1 MAHEQSAGGYPRDMV
16 KAVSNVWLPV
26 NDMDRAISFY
36 GDVLGL
42 SVKENQGEWAE
53 LEVDGLTVGLNARD
67 SETPGGEGG
76 AVLAFRAEQ
85 PLEQAVEELQ
95 SKGVEVVD
103 GIAER
108 SWGRIAAFKDP
119 DGNTLELFEPPSS

>member
-1 MAHEQSAGGYPRDMV
+1 MV
-16 KAVSNVWLPV
+16 KGVSNVWLPV

-42 SVKENQGEWAE
+42 SVKENYGEWAE
-53 LEVDGLTVGLNARD
+53 LEIDGLTVGLNARD

-85 PLEQAVEELQ
+85 SLEDAVEALQ
-95 SKGVEVVD
+95 GQGVEVVD

-108 SWGRIAAFKDP
+108 SWGRVAAFKDP
-119 DGNTLELFEPPSS
+119 DGNSLELYEPPRS

>member
-1 MAHEQSAGGYPRDMV
+1 MV
-16 KAVSNVWLPV
+16 KGVSNVWLPV

-42 SVKENQGEWAE
+42 SVKENYGEWAE
-53 LEVDGLTVGLNARD
+53 LEVDGLTIGLNARD

-85 PLEQAVEELQ
+85 PLEQAVEALQ
-95 SKGVEVVD
+95 GKGVEVVD

-119 DGNTLELFEPPSS
+119 DGNSLELYEPPSS